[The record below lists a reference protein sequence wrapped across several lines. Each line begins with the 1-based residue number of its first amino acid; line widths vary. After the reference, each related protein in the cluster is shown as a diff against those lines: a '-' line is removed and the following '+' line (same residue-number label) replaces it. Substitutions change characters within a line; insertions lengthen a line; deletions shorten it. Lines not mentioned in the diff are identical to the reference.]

1 VHPAGAPQ
9 AKASLPEGSRQTWW
23 STNDFRVGV
32 STTGSGTAK
41 LPGAAGLTAIGLGR
55 GLVVTANGLGLRL
68 ELSLTL
74 LLIRGLEMRALTLG
88 LERGLPVGLA
98 EGLCGLALWLAV

>member
-41 LPGAAGLTAIGLGR
+41 KLPGLTAIGLGR

-88 LERGLPVGLA
+88 LGRGLPVGLA

>member
-1 VHPAGAPQ
+1 M
-9 AKASLPEGSRQTWW
+9 PEGSRQTWW

-32 STTGSGTAK
+32 STTGSGTAQK
-41 LPGAAGLTAIGLGR
+41 LPGLTAIGLGR

-68 ELSLTL
+68 ELSLAL
-74 LLIRGLEMRALTLG
+74 LLIRGLEVRALTLG

-98 EGLCGLALWLAV
+98 EGLRGLALWLAV